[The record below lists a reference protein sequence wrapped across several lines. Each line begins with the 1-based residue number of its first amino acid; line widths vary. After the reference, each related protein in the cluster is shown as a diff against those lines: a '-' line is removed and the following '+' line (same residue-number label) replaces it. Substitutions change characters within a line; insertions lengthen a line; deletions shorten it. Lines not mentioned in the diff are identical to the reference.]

1 MANPFKE
8 AEKKNKKAPGSKQEP
23 AGEKNEVVEVTTP
36 VEPEKP
42 AEAPVE
48 PVMAKEES
56 KPVEVVAEQEVV
68 EEAPKTAEKTKKA
81 GTKPAQPVKEK
92 SFKDMFA
99 DLDTEKPA
107 GKTYAFYLSD
117 ENVKKLK
124 ALATKKGTSA
134 SKLLDHILSEVL

>member
-1 MANPFKE
+1 M
-8 AEKKNKKAPGSKQEP
+8 
-23 AGEKNEVVEVTTP
+23 
-36 VEPEKP
+36 
-42 AEAPVE
+42 
-48 PVMAKEES
+48 
-56 KPVEVVAEQEVV
+56 EVVAEPEVV

-81 GTKPAQPVKEK
+81 GTKPTQPAKEK

-99 DLDTEKPA
+99 DFESEKPT

-124 ALATKKGTSA
+124 ALASKKGTNA